1 LIKDDIPKKEMFVSN
16 LIPDAFTD
24 LLSREKKAFAF
35 LALVKTDGSPQ
46 VTPIWFDYDGS
57 HFIFNTARGRLKDR
71 ILRRHPRVAFVI
83 QDPQNPYRYMQ
94 ISGRVVGET
103 EEGGAEQIC
112 DLCEK
117 YHGRRN
123 YPLRPGE
130 TRVTYRVV
138 AERIQTMG

>member
-1 LIKDDIPKKEMFVSN
+1 MSN
-16 LIPDAFTD
+16 LIPEAFSD

-46 VTPIWFDYDGS
+46 VTPIWFDFDGS
-57 HFIFNTARGRLKDR
+57 YFIFNTARGRLKDR

-94 ISGRVVGET
+94 ISGRVVSET
-103 EEGGAEQIC
+103 EEGAAEQIC

-117 YHGRRN
+117 YHGHRN

-138 AERIQTMG
+138 PERIQTMG